1 MEPSST
7 WESLLIGLMALGII
21 FWMKPSI
28 KATFAKSREAK
39 SDWMGLLVPIGFVVM
54 FVIFLVAM
62 I

>member
-28 KATFAKSREAK
+28 KATFEKSREAK